1 MPTVV
6 GFFPNVKTGI
16 EAEKAMKRLAIIVA
30 VLLLGGLFAWWFDL
44 PARLGF
50 GAPANGPITLYGN
63 VDIRQ
68 VELGFRVSGRISAM
82 EFDEGDSIKPGDAL
96 ARLDAKPYEDALA
109 ASQAQAASLKAQL
122 DKLVAGPRIAEISQA
137 RAQLDEQTANY
148 ENAKLAYERAA
159 QLRPGGAIA
168 QSTLDSAKAGRDAAL
183 ARVVSAQQA
192 LDLLLEGTRSEDL
205 AAARANLQQAEAN
218 VGAAQTSLA
227 DTELKAPASGT
238 ILSRLRE
245 PGAIIAPSDIVYV
258 LSLDRPVWVRAYVP
272 EPVLGK
278 IHPGLEV
285 TVTTDSAP
293 DRPYRGK
300 IGFISP
306 VAEFTPKSVE
316 TPELRTDLVYRLR
329 VVIDEPDQGLRQG
342 MPVTV
347 HIPEPGRP

>member
-1 MPTVV
+1 
-6 GFFPNVKTGI
+6 
-16 EAEKAMKRLAIIVA
+16 MKRFAPLLV
-30 VLLLGGLFAWWFDL
+30 VLLLGGLAAWWFDL

-50 GAPANGPITLYGN
+50 AKPENGPVTLYGN

-68 VELGFRVSGRISAM
+68 VELGFRVGGRISEM
-82 EFDEGDSIKPGDAL
+82 NFDEGDSVKPGDLL
-96 ARLDAKPYEDALA
+96 ARLDAKPYEDAFA
-109 ASQAQAASLKAQL
+109 AAEAQAAALKAQL

-148 ENAKLAYERAA
+148 ENAKLVYERAA
-159 QLRPGGAIA
+159 QLRPGGTVS
-168 QSTLDSAKAGRDAAL
+168 QSVLDSNKAARDAAL

-192 LDLLLEGTRSEDL
+192 LDLLLEGSRKEDI
-205 AAARANLQQAEAN
+205 AAARASLQGAEAN
-218 VGAAQTSLA
+218 IAAARTALDDA
-227 DTELKAPASGT
+227 RLKAPASGT

-245 PGAIIAPSDIVYV
+245 PGAIISTSDIVYV
-258 LSLDRPVWVRAYVP
+258 LSLDRPVWVRGYVS
-272 EPVLGK
+272 EPLLGR

-329 VVIDEPDQGLRQG
+329 VIIDEPDQGLRQG

-347 HIPEPGRP
+347 HIPEPNGP

>member
-1 MPTVV
+1 
-6 GFFPNVKTGI
+6 
-16 EAEKAMKRLAIIVA
+16 MKRLVPILA
-30 VLLLGGLFAWWFDL
+30 VLLLGGLAAWWFDL
-44 PARLGF
+44 PARFGF
-50 GAPANGPITLYGN
+50 AEARNGPIRLYGN

-68 VELGFRVSGRISAM
+68 VELGFRVGGRISAM
-82 EFDEGDSIKPGDAL
+82 EFDEGDSVKAGDLL
-96 ARLDAKPYEDALA
+96 ARLDTKPYEDALA
-109 ASQAQAASLKAQL
+109 AAEAQAGALRAQL

-148 ENAKLAYERAA
+148 ENAKLTYERAA
-159 QLRPGGAIA
+159 QLRPGGTVS
-168 QSTLDSAKAGRDAAL
+168 QSVLDSNKAARDAAL

-192 LDLLLEGTRSEDL
+192 LDLLLEGSRKEDI
-205 AAARANLQQAEAN
+205 AAARASLQGAEAN
-218 VGAAQTSLA
+218 IAAAQTALDDA
-227 DTELKAPASGT
+227 QLKAPASGT

-245 PGAIIAPSDIVYV
+245 PGAIIATSDIVYV
-258 LSLDRPVWVRAYVP
+258 LSLDRPVWVRGYVS
-272 EPVLGK
+272 EPLLGK

-300 IGFISP
+300 VGFISP

-329 VVIDEPDQGLRQG
+329 VVIDAPDQGLRQG

-347 HIPEPGRP
+347 HIPEPSGP